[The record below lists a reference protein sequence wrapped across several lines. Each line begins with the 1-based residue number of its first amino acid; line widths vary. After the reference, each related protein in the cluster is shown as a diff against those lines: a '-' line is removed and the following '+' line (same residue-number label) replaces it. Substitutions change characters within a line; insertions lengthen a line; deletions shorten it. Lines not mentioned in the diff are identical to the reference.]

1 MTLYNGEVRRFKGV
15 QTDVSRESDLI
26 MALGK
31 VLIAAAWADGVLAP
45 EEVNC
50 LKDLLFRL
58 PKLNAQQW
66 SHLDIYIDSQVR
78 EDERMQLVTDLEALI
93 RTPDEKAL
101 AEQTLQDLVG
111 ADAGVSDEERQVVEA
126 IRRQI
131 EQVDVGLLAS
141 ARGLMQGA
149 IGRRSQ
155 ALGREAFLDDFV
167 KNPVYYTLGRKQQAG
182 ELTLPP
188 DLSEQDLRKMG
199 LAGGLMA
206 HIASVDRKVTE
217 AEVDTM
223 AKALQTEWSLSSSAA
238 ELVAR
243 VAISKTAAEADFY
256 RLSRRFFESTQPSE
270 REAFLRVLFQVAAA
284 DGQASNDEIETI
296 RTMAQILKL
305 THKQFI
311 DAKLTLP
318 RTLREV

>member
-1 MTLYNGEVRRFKGV
+1 MS
-15 QTDVSRESDLI
+15 QESDLI

-50 LKDLLFRL
+50 LKDLLFQL

-66 SHLDIYIDSQVR
+66 SHLDIYIDSPVS
-78 EDERMQLVTDLEALI
+78 EEERVQLVTDLEALI
-93 RTPDEKAL
+93 RTPSEKVL
-101 AEQTLQDLVG
+101 AEQTLEDLVQ
-111 ADAGVSDEERQVVEA
+111 ADAGVSDQERQVVEA
-126 IRRQI
+126 IRQQI
-131 EQVDVGLLAS
+131 DRLDVGILAS
-141 ARGLMQGA
+141 VRGLMQGA

-167 KNPVYYTLGRKQQAG
+167 KNPVYYTLGRKQEAG
-182 ELTLPP
+182 ELTLPA
-188 DLSEQDLRKMG
+188 DLTEQDLRKMG

-223 AKALQTEWSLSSSAA
+223 AKALKTEWGLSPSAA

-243 VAISKTAAEADFY
+243 VAVSKTAAEADFY
-256 RLSRRFFESTQPSE
+256 RMSRQFFECTQADE

-284 DGQASNDEIETI
+284 DGQASNDEMETI

-311 DAKLTLP
+311 DAKLTIP
-318 RTLREV
+318 RELREI